1 MENKIK
7 LLHNLT
13 GAISFIVFLGSGLY
27 MMTKFPGID
36 KSNEVIKYVYKASH
50 IYLLLASLLN
60 MILGGYFLSNNKR
73 VDKIFQVIGS
83 VLIISSTL
91 MLIFAFFH
99 EPGNP
104 AVGRQITVPAI
115 ILIFF
120 GALFHSLSR
129 MGNSSGGKI
138 D

>member
-13 GAISFIVFLGSGLY
+13 AGISFIVFLASGLY
-27 MMTKFPGID
+27 MMTNFPGID

-60 MILGGYFLSNNKR
+60 MILGGYFESNNKR

-99 EPGNP
+99 EPGNL
-104 AVGRQITVPAI
+104 AAGRQITVTAI
-115 ILIFF
+115 VLIFF
-120 GALFHSLSR
+120 GSLFHWISR
-129 MGNSSGGKI
+129 MGTGSDEMI

>member
-13 GAISFIVFLGSGLY
+13 AGISFIVFLASGLY
-27 MMTKFPGID
+27 MMTNFPGID

-60 MILGGYFLSNNKR
+60 MILGGYFESNNKR

-83 VLIISSTL
+83 EI
-91 MLIFAFFH
+91 
-99 EPGNP
+99 
-104 AVGRQITVPAI
+104 GRASCRERV
-115 ILIFF
+115 
-120 GALFHSLSR
+120 
-129 MGNSSGGKI
+129 
-138 D
+138 